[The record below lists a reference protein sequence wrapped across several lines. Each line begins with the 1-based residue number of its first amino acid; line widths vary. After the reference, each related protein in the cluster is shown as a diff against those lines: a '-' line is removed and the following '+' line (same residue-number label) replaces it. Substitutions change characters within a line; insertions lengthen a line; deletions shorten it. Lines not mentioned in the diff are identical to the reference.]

1 MNQAFKI
8 FSKSDDFETIYFYSI
23 VEAVFNKVLR
33 LKQRQRGEN
42 FWSATFGLPN
52 SSFDPIYK
60 ECPLT
65 L

>member
-1 MNQAFKI
+1 MKSSFQNSFKI
-8 FSKSDDFETIYFYSI
+8 RVETIYFYPI

-33 LKQRQRGEN
+33 LKQRQRDEN
-42 FWSATFGLPN
+42 FWSATFGLLN